1 MEGLVAGAEE
11 LHGARWLS
19 TVADAARRAAGD
31 DAARGRTTGCTRPRG
46 NRVTPPEAWLFDIN
60 VLIAIVDPA
69 HVFHESIHRWL
80 QIHLG
85 ETWATCP
92 LTENGFVRILAQPAY
107 RGGPFTA
114 VEAIEALARMK
125 AVPDRKYVFWSDTIS
140 ICDESLV
147 RANRIAGPKQIT
159 DVYLAALALRNKGR
173 LVTFDVG
180 VAWQAVAGA
189 EAHLITIPDQ
199 V

>member
-1 MEGLVAGAEE
+1 M
-11 LHGARWLS
+11 
-19 TVADAARRAAGD
+19 
-31 DAARGRTTGCTRPRG
+31 
-46 NRVTPPEAWLFDIN
+46 TPPEAWLFDIN
-60 VLIAIVDPA
+60 VLIAIIDPA

-80 QIHLG
+80 QIHVG

-107 RGGPFTA
+107 RSGPFTA
-114 VEAIEALARMK
+114 VEAIDALARMK
-125 AVPDRKYVFWSDTIS
+125 AVPDRKHVFWSDTIS
-140 ICDESLV
+140 ICDGSVV

-173 LVTFDVG
+173 LVTFDGG

-189 EAHLITIPDQ
+189 EANLITIPDQ